1 MQLAL
6 SLLASCSHASAVR
19 MQEGLR
25 RGKEVTTK
33 NSPKPMNVFWG
44 GQFFSWCSQIGNDPS
59 TGRLNQIW
67 LQAKYESNIF

>member
-33 NSPKPMNVFWG
+33 NSPKPMNVFG
-44 GQFFSWCSQIGNDPS
+44 GVNFFMVYSQIGNDPS
-59 TGRLNQIW
+59 AGRLNQIS